1 MSLGIITFEPLF
13 FFFSSSPPQLIALA
27 SRSFSSECIA
37 GVSALA
43 SVGNDETS
51 DVCRDTHGNIQ
62 MLKLAGNGLSANE
75 RVYEKMIWLFPEREI
90 TENG

>member
-1 MSLGIITFEPLF
+1 M
-13 FFFSSSPPQLIALA
+13 
-27 SRSFSSECIA
+27 
-37 GVSALA
+37 SALA
-43 SVGNDETS
+43 LVGNDETS
-51 DVCRDTHGNIQ
+51 DVCRGTHGNIQ

>member
-1 MSLGIITFEPLF
+1 MSHYIFSPL
-13 FFFSSSPPQLIALA
+13 QLIALA
-27 SRSFSSECIA
+27 SRSFSLEGIA
-37 GVSALA
+37 GMSALA
-43 SVGNDETS
+43 LVGNDETF

>member
-1 MSLGIITFEPLF
+1 M
-13 FFFSSSPPQLIALA
+13 
-27 SRSFSSECIA
+27 
-37 GVSALA
+37 SALA
-43 SVGNDETS
+43 LVGNDETF

>member
-1 MSLGIITFEPLF
+1 M
-13 FFFSSSPPQLIALA
+13 A
-27 SRSFSSECIA
+27 SRSFSLECIA
-37 GVSALA
+37 GMSALA
-43 SVGNDETS
+43 LVGNDETS
-51 DVCRDTHGNIQ
+51 DVCRGTHGNIQ

>member
-1 MSLGIITFEPLF
+1 MSFSIITFEPLF
-13 FFFSSSPPQLIALA
+13 FFFSSYLPLIALA
-27 SRSFSSECIA
+27 SRSFSLECVA
-37 GVSALA
+37 GMSALA
-43 SVGNDETS
+43 LVGNDETS
-51 DVCRDTHGNIQ
+51 DVCRGTHGNIQ

>member
-1 MSLGIITFEPLF
+1 MSLSIITFEPLF
-13 FFFSSSPPQLIALA
+13 FFYLSLLLWHLDLFSL
-27 SRSFSSECIA
+27 ECVA
-37 GVSALA
+37 GMSALA
-43 SVGNDETS
+43 LVGNDETS
-51 DVCRDTHGNIQ
+51 DVCRGTHGNIQ

>member
-1 MSLGIITFEPLF
+1 M
-13 FFFSSSPPQLIALA
+13 
-27 SRSFSSECIA
+27 
-37 GVSALA
+37 SALA